1 MKRASALLVIAIFL
15 FASIYTVAGA
25 AKKGFGN
32 TVFNFEKTEKSLAES
47 VPFRD
52 EIIALMTKIRFV
64 SGVRSFGDIIIGS
77 DGSLLKD
84 MEKPQTALYKS
95 ACAYIEEFAKQ
106 AEPDVY
112 LMLVPTASV
121 IRQQEVSAYTAAG
134 FFNQRHYINEIY
146 ETIYGSV
153 RTVDVYQTLFNRRN
167 EYIYYHT
174 EDLPT
179 GLGGYYIYDSIA
191 ERLGIT
197 PKSLSDFSVAYVR
210 QNFYGSL
217 ATQIIREY
225 SAPDFVSLY
234 EEGSGKGGKT
244 VAHYYPDKSEDLL
257 DGLYARD
264 ENFPDATD
272 TVFGGIAAVTEITD
286 DLQEG
291 KSLLVF
297 CDDTAKSWVPFMTG
311 HYQKIT
317 LVRLS
322 EASEE
327 QLSAINAESYDQIVF
342 AYSTANFAEEDFS
355 KLIGR

>member
-1 MKRASALLVIAIFL
+1 M
-15 FASIYTVAGA
+15 
-25 AKKGFGN
+25 
-32 TVFNFEKTEKSLAES
+32 
-47 VPFRD
+47 
-52 EIIALMTKIRFV
+52 
-64 SGVRSFGDIIIGS
+64 
-77 DGSLLKD
+77 
-84 MEKPQTALYKS
+84 
-95 ACAYIEEFAKQ
+95 
-106 AEPDVY
+106 
-112 LMLVPTASV
+112 
-121 IRQQEVSAYTAAG
+121 
-134 FFNQRHYINEIY
+134 
-146 ETIYGSV
+146 
-153 RTVDVYQTLFNRRN
+153 DVYQALFNRRN

-179 GLGGYYIYDSIA
+179 GLGGYYIYGSIA

-197 PKSLSDFSVAYVR
+197 PKVLSDFSVAYVR

-225 SAPDFVSLY
+225 SEPDFVSLY
-234 EEGSGKGGKT
+234 EESSGNSGKT

-355 KLIGR
+355 KLIGS